1 MSQLVVRECRGDIA
15 TLTLNR
21 PSVLNAINGAMR
33 DALIE
38 AFQELN
44 QDASVKAIVL
54 TGSGDRAFSAGQDLA
69 EAAAFSP
76 EEVEAWM
83 THQCRLLQA
92 MRDLEKPAVAA
103 FNGVAAGVGF
113 QLGLLADLR
122 VGYPDMRLGQPEV
135 KVGLASIMGSSLMAL
150 HLGHALNSELSLLGN
165 LITGQRAHDI
175 GLLNRLVT
183 KEQVVATAWTLAEE
197 FAALPSEAVRLSK
210 QRFRAQSQSAFDAAC
225 TDLVRYQ
232 YERYLTGEPQA
243 IMQRFLT
250 KSA

>member
-1 MSQLVVRECRGDIA
+1 MSRLVVRESKGDIA
-15 TLTLNR
+15 TLVLNR

-33 DALIE
+33 DALIK

-44 QDASVKAIVL
+44 QDRSVKAIVL
-54 TGSGDRAFSAGQDLA
+54 MGSGDRAFSAGQDLA

-76 EEVEAWM
+76 EEVKAWM

-135 KVGLASIMGSSLMAL
+135 KVGLASIMGSSLMSL
-150 HLGHALNSELSLLGN
+150 HLGHALNNELSLLGK

-175 GLLNRLVT
+175 GLLNRLVV
-183 KEQVVATAWTLAEE
+183 KEEVVPVAWKLAEE
-197 FAALPSEAVRLSK
+197 FAALPSEAVRLTK

-225 TDLVRYQ
+225 QDLIRYQ
-232 YERYLTGEPQA
+232 YERYLTGEPQD